1 MNSAAKKEERVS
13 KVVAMVEGILRDI
26 ASENDTPFMTAPAMI
41 EFLTGVQRALLRVSH
56 ERLLAF
62 MGRKGHRE

>member
-1 MNSAAKKEERVS
+1 MNSAAKKEERVG
-13 KVVAMVEGILRDI
+13 EH
-26 ASENDTPFMTAPAMI
+26 DTPLTTAPAMI

-62 MGRKGHRE
+62 MGRKEHRK